1 MLRVADRSAGTK
13 LRGPLV
19 VPGMRR
25 VSWVRILVA
34 DGRTR
39 CEAVGIGHRLP
50 TVRRV
55 SFDTAVA
62 LAASG
67 VPSVIR
73 SGDGR
78 PSAESM
84 GG

>member
-1 MLRVADRSAGTK
+1 
-13 LRGPLV
+13 
-19 VPGMRR
+19 MRR
-25 VSWVRILVA
+25 VSWVRIMVA

-55 SFDTAVA
+55 SLDTAMTLVT
-62 LAASG
+62 SG

-73 SGDGR
+73 FDRADVVQATAAG
-78 PSAESM
+78 
-84 GG
+84 